1 MIGSKFSA
9 TLPLD
14 SSDKIESN
22 NRDDKGSKL
31 VLGERKTTAI
41 FLPHEVVVMKKLL
54 SHAQVAEKDL
64 CPRMVGLGKG
74 ITKLEHKAQALAN
87 NIQEKV
93 LTLEKERQKME
104 MEPL

>member
-1 MIGSKFSA
+1 
-9 TLPLD
+9 
-14 SSDKIESN
+14 
-22 NRDDKGSKL
+22 
-31 VLGERKTTAI
+31 
-41 FLPHEVVVMKKLL
+41 
-54 SHAQVAEKDL
+54 
-64 CPRMVGLGKG
+64 MVGLGKG